1 MSHKNKKGFV
11 KVDEYSFLMMNQKTY
26 LDGKILKNIFSFSS
40 LRTTKL
46 FRNKNGALLKLTFF
60 NFEKDEVI
68 K

>member
-11 KVDEYSFLMMNQKTY
+11 KVDEYSFLMMNQKIY

-46 FRNKNGALLKLTFF
+46 FRNKNGAHLKLTFF